1 MLSELFVTSTLSAS
15 KANPTVS
22 KDAGIAIHTLHP
34 SPAIRATFKKSSS
47 HANCLA
53 VSDTH
58 IFAAQAEKAVVHVYS
73 RERGNQEAVVPFPE
87 RILSLTLAAPKA
99 GGVLILGTEGGRVI
113 LWEVRRR
120 LGPSLHS
127 SIHDCADTQ

>member
-1 MLSELFVTSTLSAS
+1 MTATLSAKTS
-15 KANPTVS
+15 STGS
-22 KDAGIAIHTLHP
+22 KDASVAVHTLHP
-34 SPAIRATFKKSSS
+34 SPAIRTAFKKSSS
-47 HANCLA
+47 PQNCLA

-87 RILSLTLAAPKA
+87 RLCSLALAAPQA

-113 LWEVRRR
+113 LWEVRRLSR
-120 LGPSLHS
+120 LFLATHAGLCTDRP
-127 SIHDCADTQ
+127 